1 MIKNVP
7 NKMKNQIKN
16 NTSYRMYYNKYEPV
30 IYTEIKD
37 NKLILKIRYLVNPK
51 KSRIIKSHIYNEI
64 LKEYKKGNINL
75 STE

>member
-16 NTSYRMYYNKYEPV
+16 NTSYRMYYNKYDPV
-30 IYTEIKD
+30 IYTEIKN
-37 NKLILKIRYLVNPK
+37 NKIILKIRYLVNPK
-51 KSRIIKSHIYNEI
+51 KARIIKSYIYNEI

-75 STE
+75 CNE